1 MLKYARVKDSR
12 RSRTSRDGGS
22 VPRVSP
28 ITAHGASTS
37 SAGGS
42 APLDFQ
48 STDGLSDSAKNS
60 LAKAFESA
68 SLDPQKLHHRSAQL
82 RQLLHEARESI
93 AANLKVPAENLEF
106 VGELGFAYWA
116 AISGALKN
124 FSGSFVH
131 GVTDRQVVHAFGREF
146 AQAGNRT
153 ITLTTDK
160 SGNLPYESALHDSIS
175 AKQPVVVF
183 WQAANRETGVVQK
196 EIGISLPKNSMLV
209 ADMTAAISPSQRP
222 NDYGVALWDPRIFGG
237 PEGLAILAINPES
250 NWRSPIP
257 PIDTRRLFGAYSK
270 PLLLI
275 TAIALEEQRKDETK
289 SLAHLQELNS
299 ALRAQIKSEIDEVEI
314 VGDSTSTNPRSLAI
328 VARGVVAEEILRAM
342 EKRQILID
350 AGSACGA
357 GALSPSHVLEA
368 MGFGDSGHLR
378 ITLRASHSVA
388 DLNQLVGGLREEIE
402 RFRAD

>member
-1 MLKYARVKDSR
+1 
-12 RSRTSRDGGS
+12 
-22 VPRVSP
+22 VSP

-37 SAGGS
+37 SPHS
-42 APLDFQ
+42 NAPLDFQ
-48 STDGLSDSAKNS
+48 STDGLSQSTKDA

-68 SLDPQKLHHRSAQL
+68 SLEPQKIHHRSAQL

-93 AANLKVPAENLEF
+93 AANLKVPVENLEF

-124 FSGSFVH
+124 FSGSFIH
-131 GVTDRQVVHAFGREF
+131 GITDRQVVHAFGREF
-146 AQAGNRT
+146 AQTGNRT
-153 ITLTTDK
+153 LTLTTDK
-160 SGNLPYESALHDSIS
+160 SGNLPYESALEESFS
-175 AKQPVVVF
+175 RKQPVVVC

-209 ADMTAAISPSQRP
+209 ADMTAAVSLSQHPSE
-222 NDYGVALWDPRIFGG
+222 YCVALWDPRIFGA

-257 PIDTRRLFGAYSK
+257 QIDKRRLFGAFSK
-270 PLLLI
+270 PLLLL
-275 TAIALEEQRKDETK
+275 TAIALEEWRKNEERN
-289 SLAHLQELNS
+289 LAHLRELNS
-299 ALRAQIKSEIDEVEI
+299 ALRAQIKNEIEDVEI
-314 VGDSTSTNPRSLAI
+314 VGDPANANPRSLAI

-342 EKRQILID
+342 EKREILID

-378 ITLRASHSVA
+378 ITIRASHSIV
-388 DLNQLVGGLREEIE
+388 DLNQLVSGLKEEIE

>member
-1 MLKYARVKDSR
+1 
-12 RSRTSRDGGS
+12 
-22 VPRVSP
+22 
-28 ITAHGASTS
+28 
-37 SAGGS
+37 
-42 APLDFQ
+42 LDFQ
-48 STDGLSDSAKNS
+48 STDGLSQSTKNA

-68 SLDPQKLHHRSAQL
+68 SLEPQKIHHRSAQL

-93 AANLKVPAENLEF
+93 AANLKVPVENLEF

-116 AISGALKN
+116 AISGAFKN
-124 FSGSFVH
+124 FSGSFIH

-160 SGNLPYESALHDSIS
+160 SGNLPYESALQELFST
-175 AKQPVVVF
+175 KQPVVVF

-196 EIGISLPKNSMLV
+196 EIGVSLPKNSMLV
-209 ADMTAAISPSQRP
+209 ADMTAAVTLSQHPS
-222 NDYGVALWDPRIFGG
+222 DYGVALWDPRIFGA

-250 NWRSPIP
+250 NWRSAIP
-257 PIDTRRLFGAYSK
+257 QIDKRRLFGAFSK
-270 PLLLI
+270 PLLLL
-275 TAIALEEQRKDETK
+275 TAIALEEWRKSEEGN
-289 SLAHLQELNS
+289 LAHLRELNS
-299 ALRAQIKSEIDEVEI
+299 ALRAQIKNEIKDVEI
-314 VGDSTSTNPRSLAI
+314 VGDPANTNPRSLAI

-342 EKRQILID
+342 EKREILID

-378 ITLRASHSVA
+378 ITIRASHPVA
-388 DLNQLVGGLREEIE
+388 DLNQLVSGLREEIE

>member
-124 FSGSFVH
+124 FSGSFIH

-209 ADMTAAISPSQRP
+209 ADMTAALAQVSDQMIMALRSGIRESLAVQR
-222 NDYGVALWDPRIFGG
+222 AWQF
-237 PEGLAILAINPES
+237 
-250 NWRSPIP
+250 
-257 PIDTRRLFGAYSK
+257 
-270 PLLLI
+270 LLLI
-275 TAIALEEQRKDETK
+275 LI
-289 SLAHLQELNS
+289 
-299 ALRAQIKSEIDEVEI
+299 QI
-314 VGDSTSTNPRSLAI
+314 GAPPF
-328 VARGVVAEEILRAM
+328 
-342 EKRQILID
+342 RQLI
-350 AGSACGA
+350 
-357 GALSPSHVLEA
+357 
-368 MGFGDSGHLR
+368 
-378 ITLRASHSVA
+378 SVA
-388 DLNQLVGGLREEIE
+388 YLAPTQNLYS
-402 RFRAD
+402 

>member
-1 MLKYARVKDSR
+1 MPNHARAKDSR

-37 SAGGS
+37 SGRGNS
-42 APLDFQ
+42 PLDFQ
-48 STDGLSDSAKNS
+48 STDGLSESVKNS

-68 SLDPQKLHHRSAQL
+68 SLEPQKLHHRSAQL

-124 FSGSFVH
+124 FSGTFIH
-131 GVTDRQVVHAFGREF
+131 GITDRQVVHAFGREF

-153 ITLTTDK
+153 LTLPTDR
-160 SGNLPYESALHDSIS
+160 SGNLPYESALHESIS
-175 AKQPVVVF
+175 AQQPVVVF

-196 EIGISLPKNSMLV
+196 EIEISPSENSILI
-209 ADMTAAISPSQRP
+209 ADMTASISPSQRP
-222 NDYGVALWDPRIFGG
+222 SGYGVALWDPRIFGG

-257 PIDTRRLFGAYSK
+257 PIDKRRLFGAYSK
-270 PLLLI
+270 PLLLL
-275 TAIALEEQRKDETK
+275 TAIALEEQVKKEERN
-289 SLAHLQELNS
+289 LAHLRELNS
-299 ALRAQIKSEIDEVEI
+299 ALRNKIMTEINGVEI
-314 VGDSTSTNPRSLAI
+314 VGDSMGTNPRNLAI
-328 VARGVVAEEILRAM
+328 VTKGVVAEEILRAL
-342 EKRQILID
+342 EKREILID

-368 MGFGDSGHLR
+368 MGFADSGHLR
-378 ITLRASHSVA
+378 MTLRASHSMA
-388 DLNQLVGGLREEIE
+388 DIHQLVGVLKEEIE

>member
-1 MLKYARVKDSR
+1 MPNYARVKDSR

-37 SAGGS
+37 SVGGNT
-42 APLDFQ
+42 PLDFQ
-48 STDGLSDSAKNS
+48 STDGLSKSAVAA
-60 LAKAFESA
+60 LPKAFGDAFLE
-68 SLDPQKLHHRSAQL
+68 PQKLHHRSGQL

-124 FSGSFVH
+124 FSGTFIH

-146 AQAGNRT
+146 ALAGNRT
-153 ITLTTDK
+153 ITLPTDR
-160 SGNLPYESALHDSIS
+160 SGHLPYESALRESIS
-175 AKQPVVVF
+175 AKQSAVIF
-183 WQAANRETGVVQK
+183 WQAANRETGVIQK
-196 EIGISLPKNSMLV
+196 EIGLSLPKDSMSI
-209 ADMTAAISPSQRP
+209 ADMSAAISPSQRP
-222 NDYGVALWDPRIFGG
+222 NEYGVALWDPRNFGG
-237 PEGLAILAINPES
+237 PEGLAILAINPQS

-257 PIDTRRLFGAYSK
+257 PIDKRRLFGAYSK
-270 PLLLI
+270 PLLLL
-275 TAIALEEQRKDETK
+275 TAIALEEHCKNEEK
-289 SLAHLQELNS
+289 ALAHLRELNS
-299 ALRAQIKSEIDEVEI
+299 AFRAKIMAELHDVEI
-314 VGDSTSTNPRSLAI
+314 VGDSSGTNPRSLAI
-328 VARGVVAEEILRAM
+328 VAKGVVAEEILRGL
-342 EKRQILID
+342 EKREILID

-378 ITLRASHSVA
+378 ITLRASHSLA
-388 DLNQLVGGLREEIE
+388 DLNQLVSGLKEEIE
-402 RFRAD
+402 SFREN

>member
-1 MLKYARVKDSR
+1 MPNYARVKDSR

-37 SAGGS
+37 SVGGNT
-42 APLDFQ
+42 PLDFQ
-48 STDGLSDSAKNS
+48 STDGLSKSAMAALPKVFGD
-60 LAKAFESA
+60 AFLE
-68 SLDPQKLHHRSAQL
+68 PQKLHHRSSQL

-124 FSGSFVH
+124 FSGTFIH

-146 AQAGNRT
+146 VLAGNRT
-153 ITLTTDK
+153 ITLPTDR
-160 SGNLPYESALHDSIS
+160 SGHLPYESALRDTIS
-175 AKQPVVVF
+175 AKQSAVIF
-183 WQAANRETGVVQK
+183 WQAANRETGVIQE
-196 EIGISLPKNSMLV
+196 EIGLSLPKDSILI
-209 ADMTAAISPSQRP
+209 ADMSAAISPSQRP
-222 NDYGVALWDPRIFGG
+222 NEYGVALWDPRSFGG
-237 PEGLAILAINPES
+237 PEGLAILAINPQS

-257 PIDTRRLFGAYSK
+257 PIDKRRLFGAYSK
-270 PLLLI
+270 PLLLL
-275 TAIALEEQRKDETK
+275 TAIALEEHCK
-289 SLAHLQELNS
+289 SEEKTLAHLRELNS
-299 ALRAQIKSEIDEVEI
+299 ALRAKIMSELHDVEI
-314 VGDSTSTNPRSLAI
+314 VGDSSGTNPRSLAI
-328 VARGVVAEEILRAM
+328 VAKGVVAEEILRGL
-342 EKRQILID
+342 EKREILID

-378 ITLRASHSVA
+378 ITLRASHSLA
-388 DLNQLVGGLREEIE
+388 DLNQLVSGLKEEIE
-402 RFRAD
+402 RFREN